1 MSQTQHA
8 DSQVCLEGTRTDLKG
23 FSRLFLSQESPLPG
37 QNHQGGGSERPYVML
52 LSLENQLG
60 WVGEVS
66 FQEQGV
72 PPNFYLW
79 S

>member
-1 MSQTQHA
+1 MPIDRS
-8 DSQVCLEGTRTDLKG
+8 VCLEGTQTDLKG
-23 FSRLFLSQESPLPG
+23 FSRLFLSQEAPLPG
-37 QNHQGGGSERPYVML
+37 QNHQGGGSDWPYLML

-60 WVGEVS
+60 WGGEVS
-66 FQEQGV
+66 FQVQGV